1 MFNGLDFR
9 VPYSSEYSSE
19 VQNSPVKCSG
29 VLSSPTVTSISNSI
43 AQEGELALEDD
54 GSVCDD
60 IFLMG
65 QVRKR
70 EKEYLLGLLTQKSL
84 YLNTG

>member
-1 MFNGLDFR
+1 M
-9 VPYSSEYSSE
+9 
-19 VQNSPVKCSG
+19 
-29 VLSSPTVTSISNSI
+29 LSLPTVTSISNSI

-65 QVRKR
+65 QVRKEEGCR
-70 EKEYLLGLLTQKSL
+70 EKEYLQGL
-84 YLNTG
+84 